1 MPEGIEATGIKE
13 AIKAAKAVGDV
24 ERTKAFK
31 AASAEAASLVVRGA
45 RAEASNRMERRAAN
59 DALDALV
66 RSSLPA
72 VRLSAS
78 RFPGAFGAEFGANRN
93 QRRLLKNTGG
103 RATVVRGDMAATRR
117 RVEAQTVQYDRYG
130 APMTVKKKARKLG
143 ATAVQV
149 KGAIIGW
156 NQFKPWRGS
165 GENTGY
171 FLWPSIRKNADDVR
185 ELYAEAIQKVW
196 DEG

>member
-1 MPEGIEATGIKE
+1 MPQGIEATGIKE

-31 AASAEAASLVVRGA
+31 AASAEAANLVVKGA
-45 RAEASNRMERRAAN
+45 RSQASNRMERRAATT
-59 DALDALV
+59 ALDALV
-66 RSSLPA
+66 RSNQPA

-78 RFPGAFGAEFGANRN
+78 KFPGALGAEFGANRN

-103 RATVVRGDMAATRR
+103 RATVVRGDVAATRR

-130 APMTVKKKARKLG
+130 APMTVKKRARKYG

-149 KGAIIGW
+149 TGTILGW

-165 GENTGY
+165 GSNAGY
-171 FLWPSIRKNADDVR
+171 FLWPSIRENADGIR
-185 ELYAEAIQKVW
+185 ELYADVIDKVW
-196 DEG
+196 NEG